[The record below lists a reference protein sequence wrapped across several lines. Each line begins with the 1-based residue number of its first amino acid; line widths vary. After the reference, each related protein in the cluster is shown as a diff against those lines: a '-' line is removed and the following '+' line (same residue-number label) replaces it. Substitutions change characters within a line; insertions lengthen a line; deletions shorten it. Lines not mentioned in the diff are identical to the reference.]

1 MNTQKQ
7 HQFNE
12 VRKSSMLFLQLGL
25 VLALLIVYLALEFNS
40 AKEINLY
47 DNNFTYDE
55 TPFIVNDYPSV
66 VLEQKEKTD

>member
-7 HQFNE
+7 HQFSE

-40 AKEINLY
+40 EKEINLY
-47 DNNFTYDE
+47 DNNLPMMKPYLLLM
-55 TPFIVNDYPSV
+55 IIRQLY
-66 VLEQKEKTD
+66 